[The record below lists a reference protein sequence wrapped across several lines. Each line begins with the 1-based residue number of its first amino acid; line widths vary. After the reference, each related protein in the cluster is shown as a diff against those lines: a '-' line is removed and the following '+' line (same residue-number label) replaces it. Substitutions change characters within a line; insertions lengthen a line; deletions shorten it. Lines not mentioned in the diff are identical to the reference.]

1 MITTKS
7 RGLLYMY
14 NLYDNVRRYLA
25 NLLDRKCN
33 VWLER
38 MRYFRSFF
46 SHYHFDSILDLGCGS
61 GLLFL
66 CLSNDDTPKLRV
78 GVDLVKRVGKHY
90 QHIVSDATQ
99 LPFKNETFSAVAAL
113 SILEHIPIDRRE
125 NFWNE
130 VKRVTQ
136 KDGMVIIQLPNRYF
150 PIESHSYLPFFG
162 FLPSYMHSFAYG
174 AHGDYTAV
182 PSLRNVV
189 DALQRHGFRLHS
201 IFRYKA
207 QFLPF
212 PKLLDKIGFFRIFPL
227 GYMIFGCK

>member
-1 MITTKS
+1 
-7 RGLLYMY
+7 MY
-14 NLYDNVRRYLA
+14 SLYDNVRRCLA
-25 NLLDRKCN
+25 NLLDRKYN
-33 VWLER
+33 FWLER

-66 CLSNDDTPKLRV
+66 CLSNADTPKLLV
-78 GVDLVKRVGKHY
+78 GVDLVKRIGKHY

-99 LPFKNETFSAVAAL
+99 LPFKNETFSAVTAL

-125 NFWNE
+125 NFWSE

-136 KDGMVIIQLPNRYF
+136 KDGMVIVQLPNRYF

-162 FLPSYMHSFAYG
+162 FLPSRMHSFAYG
-174 AHGDYTAV
+174 VYRGYTAV

-189 DALQRHGFRLHS
+189 DALEKHGFRLHS
-201 IFRYKA
+201 IIHYKA
-207 QFLPF
+207 PFLPF
-212 PKLLDKIGFFRIFPL
+212 PNLLDKIGFFRIFPF
-227 GYMIFGCK
+227 GYMIFGCKT

>member
-1 MITTKS
+1 
-7 RGLLYMY
+7 
-14 NLYDNVRRYLA
+14 
-25 NLLDRKCN
+25 
-33 VWLER
+33 
-38 MRYFRSFF
+38 
-46 SHYHFDSILDLGCGS
+46 
-61 GLLFL
+61 LLFRY
-66 CLSNDDTPKLRV
+66 LSNDDTSKLLV
-78 GVDLVKRVGKHY
+78 GVDLVKRIGKHH
-90 QHIVSDATQ
+90 QHVVSDATK
-99 LPFKNETFSAVAAL
+99 LPFKNEIFSAVTAL

-136 KDGMVIIQLPNRYF
+136 KDGMVIVQLPNRYF

-162 FLPSYMHSFAYG
+162 FLPSCVHSFAYG

-207 QFLPF
+207 PFLPF